1 MPEINTDRLTIRRPD
16 SDTEWAD
23 YYDLRWRILRAPWH
37 QPRGSERDEFD
48 SAAVHHCI
56 FDKHKHVIAI
66 GRLHFIDAQLCQI
79 RYMAVDEDYQ
89 RQGLGSRILQTLE
102 AAAQQ
107 KQCIAIQL
115 HARESAAPFYR
126 RHDYKTLDK
135 SHLLYNEIQHYLMK
149 KELLC

>member
-48 SAAVHHCI
+48 STAAHHCI
-56 FDKHKHVIAI
+56 FDKHKNVIAI

-79 RYMAVDEDYQ
+79 RYMAVDENHQ
-89 RQGLGSRILQTLE
+89 RQGLGTHILKALE
-102 AAAQQ
+102 EAAQQ

-115 HARESAAPFYR
+115 HARESAVPFYYR
-126 RHDYKTLDK
+126 YNYKTLGT
-135 SHLLYNEIQHYLMK
+135 SHLLYNEVQHYLMQK
-149 KELLC
+149 DLQY